1 MNASLLRVGVLTVL
15 ATGMFYG
22 EASAETGQVS
32 NNAISE
38 EAQNVNP
45 SFQTI
50 NKLLTE
56 AAIEADIPP
65 EVVKAIA
72 WEESDWQQFKA
83 GKPYVSTD
91 GGIGIMQVTDY

>member
-1 MNASLLRVGVLTVL
+1 M
-15 ATGMFYG
+15 
-22 EASAETGQVS
+22 
-32 NNAISE
+32 
-38 EAQNVNP
+38 
-45 SFQTI
+45 

-83 GKPYVSTD
+83 GKPNVSFD
-91 GGIGIMQVTDY
+91 GGIGIMQVTDYDFS